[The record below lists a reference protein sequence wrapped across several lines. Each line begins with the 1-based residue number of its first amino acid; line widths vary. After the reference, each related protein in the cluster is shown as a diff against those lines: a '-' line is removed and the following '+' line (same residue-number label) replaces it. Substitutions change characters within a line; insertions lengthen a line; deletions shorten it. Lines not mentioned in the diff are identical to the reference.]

1 MAKVKEKTPLTKKG
15 WTANFTLVGEAKVGD
30 YTFSLDNHSEKSD
43 WVYNRMSLG
52 VDCGEKYGTV
62 FAELMGGFG
71 SERGD
76 KNIIYVHGKKEED
89 GSDDFDNQYTIH
101 WDDRLDED
109 ILADI
114 GSLCFLTVG
123 LEKDVKDKTVYKQF
137 LSAYD
142 AIAYIQEHLT
152 DGMVVNVKG
161 QLKYSVYND
170 TIQCKKEINSI
181 ALSSATPDKYRASF
195 IQTMWLD
202 KDSCTKDSVDKDKS
216 VLNIFAYVA
225 EKFKEY
231 NGYDL
236 TDGGK
241 NKGGLVVP
249 LRKTFEYPIDV
260 TNGDLVQKIMNKVF
274 KVKKGV
280 TQITFEGE
288 FVESGAA
295 VTATMDDVPEE
306 IKELIEMGMYTEEE
320 ALAKCSEN
328 GNKERR
334 MILTRPVFRMVGEED
349 NKVPQILR
357 EDEKYTEDDLLLD
370 CLVKKDE
377 DEEEYEEEVDET
389 IDESDDDSA
398 SVNDMSWLDNLE

>member
-1 MAKVKEKTPLTKKG
+1 MAKKVEKTPLAKKG
-15 WTANFTLVGEAKVGD
+15 WSANFTLVGEAKVGD

-43 WVYNRMSLG
+43 WIYNRMSLG
-52 VDCGEKYGTV
+52 VDAGEKYGTV
-62 FAELMGGFG
+62 FAELMGGYG

-76 KNIIYVHGKKEED
+76 QNVIYVHGKKED
-89 GSDDFDNQYTIH
+89 GSDDFENSYTIH
-101 WDDRLDED
+101 WDDRFEED

-114 GSLCFLTVG
+114 GDLCFLTVG
-123 LEKDVKDKTVYKQF
+123 LEKDVKDKTVYKKF

-142 AIAYIQEHLT
+142 AIAYIQEHLE

-181 ALSSATPDKYRASF
+181 ALSAATPDKYRASF
-195 IQTMWLD
+195 VQTMWLD
-202 KDSCTKDSVDKDKS
+202 KDSCTKDSVNKEKS
-216 VLNIFAYVA
+216 VLEIYAYVA

-236 TDGGK
+236 TEGGK
-241 NKGGLVVP
+241 IKGGQVVP
-249 LRKTFEYPIDV
+249 LRKTFEYEIDL
-260 TNGDLVQKIMNKVF
+260 TKGDMVKKIMDKVF

-280 TQITFEGE
+280 TQLTMEGE

-295 VTATMDDVPEE
+295 VTATMDDVPDD
-306 IKELIEMGMYTEEE
+306 IKELIELGMYTEEE

-349 NKVPQILR
+349 NKVPQIIR
-357 EDEKYTEDDLLLD
+357 EDEKYTDEDLLLD
-370 CLVKKDE
+370 CLIKREEE
-377 DEEEYEEEVDET
+377 DEEVEDEGVPFEEEDT
-389 IDESDDDSA
+389 DTSDS
-398 SVNDMSWLDNLE
+398 NDMSWLDNLD

>member
-1 MAKVKEKTPLTKKG
+1 MAKVKEKTPLSKKG
-15 WTANFTLVGEAKVGD
+15 WTQNFTLVGEAKVGD
-30 YTFSLDNHSEKSD
+30 YTFSLDQRSEKSD
-43 WVYNRMSLG
+43 WIYNRISLG

-76 KNIIYVHGKKEED
+76 KNVIYVHGKKED
-89 GSDDFDNQYTIH
+89 GSDDFENQYTIH

-109 ILADI
+109 IIKDI
-114 GSLCFLTVG
+114 GDLCFLTVG
-123 LEKDVKDKTVYKQF
+123 LEKDVKDKTVYKKF

-142 AIAYIQEHLT
+142 AIAYVQEHLKE
-152 DGMVVNVKG
+152 GMVVNVKG

-170 TIQCKKEINSI
+170 NIQCKKEINSI
-181 ALSSATPDKYRASF
+181 ALSAATSDKYRASF
-195 IQTMWLD
+195 VQTMLLD
-202 KDSCTKDSVDKDKS
+202 KDSCTKDSIDKDKS

-249 LRKTFEYPIDV
+249 LRKTFEYEVDL
-260 TNGDLVQKIMNKVF
+260 TKGDIVQKIMNKVF

-288 FVESGAA
+288 FVESGAT
-295 VTATMDDVPEE
+295 VTATMDDVPED

-334 MILTRPVFRMVGEED
+334 MIITRPVFRMVGEED

-357 EDEKYTEDDLLLD
+357 EDEKYTDDDLLLD
-370 CLVKKDE
+370 CLVKV
-377 DEEEYEEEVDET
+377 DEEDDVDADDT
-389 IDESDDDSA
+389 VDTDDTDTSTSDA
-398 SVNDMSWLDNLE
+398 NDMSWLDNLD